1 MDEADELILKQF
13 NNVDSESSVNVKL
26 IWGVS
31 TIDDSSAKMWDSDEF
46 GHLVWDDSFTLAP
59 QANQLRFIDICTS
72 LRTNSLVKDQ

>member
-1 MDEADELILKQF
+1 MDIADELVLKTF
-13 NNVDSESSVNVKL
+13 NHVESESSVNVKL

-31 TIDDSSAKMWDSDEF
+31 GIDESSAKKWDSEEF